1 MFALA
6 YGVKETYRYI
16 FPHDNQNGSMLWSR
30 TFIHKDLEAIWVRLY
45 DFGVQKVKGQGH
57 SARKLGGRALATS
70 RVRIAT

>member
-6 YGVKETYRYI
+6 YGVKEMYRYI

-45 DFGVQKVKGQGH
+45 DFGVQKVKVAVLESWVGVHG
-57 SARKLGGRALATS
+57 ATS